1 MRLTGS
7 DGRFSFGNVRPGA
20 TYQLVATSPP
30 SFIPAHYGQRNP
42 NAPGRPIALA
52 AGQRLEV
59 LIPLTV
65 AGSASGRVLDSD
77 GKPVREAIVL
87 PVAAEYNGDARV
99 LNRLVHF
106 GPSAST
112 NSQGEYRLAGLLPGV
127 YYLLIARRP
136 LRPFSRE
143 PEIPTFFPAT
153 VDAEKA
159 RPIHLEPGANLAGIN
174 IPLVKTKLRSLR
186 GVVLDESTGKDIK
199 ATRIIAIAR
208 NADRMGARQQALT
221 PTGSSFEFGLLLPG
235 AYSVTAIVESTGGRK
250 VGSVTIDLTERDLRD
265 VQIVVTSGKEVSGLL
280 RLEGKSARPG

>member
-59 LIPLTV
+59 RIPLTA
-65 AGSASGRVLDSD
+65 AGSVSGRVLDSD

-99 LNRLVHF
+99 LNRLLHF
-106 GPSAST
+106 GPTAST

-127 YYLLIARRP
+127 YYLVIARRP

-153 VDAEKA
+153 VDEEKA

-186 GVVLDESTGKDIK
+186 GVVLDEPTGKAIK

-208 NADRMGARQQALT
+208 NADRMGPR
-221 PTGSSFEFGLLLPG
+221 PTGFDADRIIVRIRP
-235 AYSVTAIVESTGGRK
+235 TASRSLFRHGDCGEHGRAQIGVRHCRPHREGSQRCPDCCHVGQGGVRALK
-250 VGSVTIDLTERDLRD
+250 VRGKVR
-265 VQIVVTSGKEVSGLL
+265 QSG
-280 RLEGKSARPG
+280 